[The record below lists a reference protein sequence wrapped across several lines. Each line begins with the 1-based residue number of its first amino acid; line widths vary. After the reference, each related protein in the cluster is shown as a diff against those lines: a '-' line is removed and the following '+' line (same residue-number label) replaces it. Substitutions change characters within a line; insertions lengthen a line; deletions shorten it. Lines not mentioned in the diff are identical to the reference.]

1 MARSGAGIKGPFCFR
16 ACPCQPCSSSALPCD
31 GFFKGVFSVSTDKN
45 LSAGDEIDS
54 RCLKCK
60 SVTNHTIIAMLEGK
74 AAKVECNTCH
84 ARHKY
89 RSPVTVKKKSSG
101 VRRVTKKKA
110 AGSKGGRMTPEMKAA
125 AHYETVLADRSMEG
139 ALPYAMTATFAQGD
153 LIDHPKFGLGLVTR
167 KISANRIE
175 VTFRIG
181 IKILVCG

>member
-1 MARSGAGIKGPFCFR
+1 M
-16 ACPCQPCSSSALPCD
+16 
-31 GFFKGVFSVSTDKN
+31 STDKN

-60 SVTNHTIIAMLEGK
+60 SVTNHTIIAMLNGK

-84 ARHKY
+84 GRHKY
-89 RSPVTVKKKSSG
+89 RSPVTVKKSSG
-101 VRRVTKKKA
+101 VRKVGKKKTA
-110 AGSKGGRMTPEMKAA
+110 GRMSPEVKAA

-153 LIDHPKFGLGLVTR
+153 LIDHSKFGLGLVTR
-167 KISANRIE
+167 KISASRIE
-175 VTFRIG
+175 VTFRVG